1 MEPASAIGAP
11 LKIFEYMAHGK
22 PIVSSDLPVIR
33 EGLRDRVNSVLVSP
47 DNRSDWVKAL
57 QRLRENK
64 VFRDQIGLQVKTD
77 FLAKHSRIAHATNIL
92 KEIEK
97 RMPSSGSL

>member
-1 MEPASAIGAP
+1 MLP

-33 EGLRDRVNSVLVSP
+33 EGLRDSVHSVLVAP

-64 VFRDQIGLQVKTD
+64 VFRDQTRCFGIRLGCRRRRT
-77 FLAKHSRIAHATNIL
+77 FWPSIAASHAQPTY
-92 KEIEK
+92 
-97 RMPSSGSL
+97 

>member
-1 MEPASAIGAP
+1 MSP

-33 EGLRDRVNSVLVSP
+33 EVLRDRVNSVLVSP

-77 FLAKHSRIAHATNIL
+77 FLAKHSIAHATNIL